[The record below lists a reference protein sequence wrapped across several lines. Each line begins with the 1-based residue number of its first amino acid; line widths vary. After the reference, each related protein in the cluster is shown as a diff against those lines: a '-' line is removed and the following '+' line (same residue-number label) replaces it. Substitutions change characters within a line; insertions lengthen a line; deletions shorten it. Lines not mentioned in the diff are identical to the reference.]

1 MVRCFYKF
9 PSEAFFVS
17 FRSIFFS
24 SLRKKHF
31 PNRRKDISSMLDDI

>member
-1 MVRCFYKF
+1 MVRFFYKF

-17 FRSIFFS
+17 FRSVFF

-31 PNRRKDISSMLDDI
+31 PNRSGKDISSMLDDI

>member
-1 MVRCFYKF
+1 MVRFFYKF

-17 FRSIFFS
+17 FRTVFF